1 MTGAIIPTLMHR
13 NQSKLRSQA
22 CSSESSTE
30 MGELLGSPRVAPLFP
45 FCRRNFSH
53 IYIYIYIYI
62 WNLFDLHPY
71 FPVGCRAKVRK
82 LFRMASRVRE
92 LVGPI
97 GGRESCIG

>member
-53 IYIYIYIYI
+53 IYGIYLIYIRIC
-62 WNLFDLHPY
+62 L
-71 FPVGCRAKVRK
+71 VGCRAKARK
-82 LFRMASRVRE
+82 LFQMGSGVRE

-97 GGRESCIG
+97 GGRESCTG

>member
-62 WNLFDLHPY
+62 YIWNLFDLYPY
-71 FPVGCRAKVRK
+71 LPGWVSCKGEEAISNGVR
-82 LFRMASRVRE
+82 
-92 LVGPI
+92 G
-97 GGRESCIG
+97 